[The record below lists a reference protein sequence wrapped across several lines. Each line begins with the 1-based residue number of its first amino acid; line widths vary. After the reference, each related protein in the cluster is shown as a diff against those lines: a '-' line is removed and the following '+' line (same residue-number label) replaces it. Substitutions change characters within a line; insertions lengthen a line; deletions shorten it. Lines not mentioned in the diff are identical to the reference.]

1 MDRNLA
7 EQRRGQSIEN
17 SALDLHLDIERID
30 NMTAIDTSQDALD
43 FHFAALA
50 DRDFRDLT
58 DDCAKGFVD
67 REAAADAVRQRLAP
81 ISLLGELIEHGDK
94 IGSSR
99 SNARRNS

>member
-1 MDRNLA
+1 
-7 EQRRGQSIEN
+7 
-17 SALDLHLDIERID
+17 
-30 NMTAIDTSQDALD
+30 
-43 FHFAALA
+43 
-50 DRDFRDLT
+50 
-58 DDCAKGFVD
+58 VD